1 MSTTFDREM
10 TFPLRRCL
18 TALDSL
24 STGSSAPSE
33 SNSPTNDTNPSGSS
47 SQSECSS
54 DEPSKTQM
62 SSIIVAH
69 GMTGVTFA
77 VPQPLKFFASQLR
90 DQFITSLQSPPL
102 DSAPLD
108 SAWEGDA
115 SSKGELLARFM
126 TFVISQVEQH
136 VDDEHMSSIYSSI
149 LARVYDSFEAKSL
162 RGREVHTV
170 VSSWHITPV
179 NKQVTIRTHLK
190 AKSILRTSEAS
201 NEPSFKSSLYT
212 AALAGKARVF
222 AIFGGQGNDKAYFN
236 ELKSVYTVYQVLTG
250 GLIASAS
257 RFLERNSRDDRFAEQ
272 YPHGF
277 NLIQWL
283 EEAPTQPDDDY
294 LLSAPVSFPLIGLL
308 QLLHYKIV
316 GRGLGCNP
324 SEMQKMLSGTTGHSQ
339 GIVVSTVI
347 AAATSWTS
355 FDDLSMEALV
365 MLQSLGARSQA
376 AFPSTTLPPSVI
388 ADAEEH
394 GEGFPTP
401 MLSIRDLSLH
411 SVQEVVEEVNQHIDT
426 SQRIE
431 ISLINARHKIVVS
444 GPPLSLHTL
453 NLKLRSR
460 KAPAGIN
467 QARIPFSER
476 KATFSHRFL
485 PITAP
490 FHSSHL
496 SQAVDLVNKDLQHL
510 SISGSSLSIP
520 VYATHDGADLRLRAQ
535 ENVVPDI
542 VRMILEQPLYWERA
556 SEFRGAT
563 TILDFGPGGADGVG
577 GLTNKNKEGLGV
589 RVMLASMLEGT
600 NRDLGYKSEIFDR
613 DLAVGSFVKGT
624 WSDQYAA
631 RLVHTYPERTLVDT
645 KMSRLLGLPPV
656 MVAAMTPTTS
666 SAAFVIATMN
676 AGYHVE
682 LASGGFHNAH
692 ALTAAIH
699 EIAANVVPG
708 RGITINVIYA
718 SPHSMRWQIPL
729 IAKLSA
735 EGLPIDG
742 LTVGAGVPSVE
753 IASGYIH
760 DLGLKHISFKP
771 GSLVAIQ
778 QVVNIAKAHPTFP
791 VILQWTGGRG
801 GGHHSFEDFHQPLLE
816 MYGRIRSC
824 SNVVLV
830 AGSGLGGADDS
841 YPYMSGEWS
850 LQYGYPAMPC
860 DGILLGS
867 RVMVAKEARTSPAA
881 KQAIVDAVG
890 VTDSQW
896 EQTYKRSTGGVLTVM
911 SEMGEPIHKLATRGV
926 RLWSEMDQ
934 TIFNLKKTDL
944 VKQLQTRREEII
956 RRLNSDFQK
965 VWFGKDSAGDAVDV
979 EEMTYAEVILRLIDL
994 TYVNHQGRWIHSSF
1008 RSLINDVMNLAE
1020 SRFTG
1025 KLGSS
1030 LRSKNNDD
1038 LDNPYLAAQN
1048 LFERYPRMADQLMI
1062 YQDARKFIAMCK
1074 RKGQKPVPFVP
1085 ILDESFET
1093 WFKKDSLWQSEDL
1106 EAVVDQDVGRVCILQ
1121 GPVAVRYSKFVDE
1134 PIKDILDGIHN
1145 GHVASIR
1152 AHSGDDH
1159 EVEALFVECFGL
1171 FSGISAQETAIDSKL
1186 IYEHERSTIYEVS
1199 SSVNEPMPEL
1209 DQWLSALGGS
1219 KNDWRRAMFTTKN
1232 IVQGTRLCEN
1242 PVRRLFQPTR
1252 GTFVQVE
1259 EVEGSSTSTV
1269 SMFEHQGHDY
1279 PLKVAEVKAM
1289 ENGLVSLQILDN
1301 RTTPAGPAALALR
1314 LLYSYHSE
1322 HGFAPIREVTAG
1334 RNERIKDF
1342 YRRVWFG
1349 EDDSIMQSSV
1359 HNQFLSG
1366 PVLVSSESITKFARC
1381 IGNFDDAFTKR
1392 GNKQLYAPM
1401 DFAIVVAWKALM
1413 KPLFAREIDCD
1424 ILKLVHLSN
1433 GFKMMDGAS
1442 PIEEG
1447 DILSTIT
1454 SVVTLVNQNAGKLV
1468 KVEGHIFKAGQPVI
1482 EITSEFLIRGTYDDN
1497 EDTFERAEEA
1507 PVEIYLESPK
1517 DVAVLKAKKWLQFHD
1532 EHVELLQRK
1541 LVFRLHTVS
1550 RFGGHGPFS
1559 SISSTGTVELSSNLS
1574 KPHQVALV
1582 NYSASNPHMNP
1593 VLEYLRRHGHPIERP
1608 VLFENAVPL
1617 LSEGAVTIEVP
1628 ASNEQYAKVSGDYNP
1643 IHVSTALS
1651 RYAELPGTITHG
1663 MHTSAMVRGL
1673 VERWICASDIG
1684 CFKSFNCSF
1693 TGMILPNDELEVS
1706 FQQIGMVKGKK
1717 IVSVTAINSATEV
1730 TVLQGEAQI
1739 EPPSTAYVF
1748 TGQGSQHQGMGMEL
1762 YAESKAARKVW
1773 DFADEHFLQ
1782 NYGFRIT
1789 DIVKNNPK
1797 ELTIHFGGARGRR
1810 IRDNY
1815 MAFTYTAAST
1825 IDDTMETKPI
1835 FPTINADTDSYT
1847 YTSAGGLLSAT
1858 QFTQPALTLMEKAI
1872 FEDMRSRGL
1881 ISDESSFAGHSL
1893 GEYGALCSMGGVLS
1907 VESLVALSFYRGLS
1921 MQITVERDTK
1931 GRSNYAMCAIDPGRV
1946 GKGFNQETLALVIDS
1961 IVAET
1966 GGLLEIVNYNVVN
1979 TQYVCAGE
1987 LRTIAILTHVLNTIK
2002 SLSFPASSLSTELS
2016 PIIAAYLASSSPTT
2030 RPVLKR
2036 GVSTVPLQGIDV
2048 PFHSS
2053 YLMPGVDS
2061 FRHVLERYIQRENV
2075 CVKRLAGKYIP
2086 NLTARPFEVSRDY
2099 FEEVERL
2106 TGSAVVGRVLSEWH
2120 EYEDPTLGPTK
2131 LESAPVLAC

>member
-1 MSTTFDREM
+1 MSNTTDGKM
-10 TFPLRRCL
+10 AFPSRICL
-18 TALDSL
+18 TALDILTTES
-24 STGSSAPSE
+24 STPSE
-33 SNSPTNDTNPSGSS
+33 SNSPFDDTNSSVSS

-54 DEPSKTQM
+54 DEPSKTEM

-77 VPQPLKFFASQLR
+77 VPRPLKYFASQLR
-90 DQFITSLQSPPL
+90 DEFITTLQSSPP
-102 DSAPLD
+102 D
-108 SAWEGDA
+108 SAWDGDVSSEG
-115 SSKGELLARFM
+115 EILARFM
-126 TFVISQVEQH
+126 TFVVSQVEQH
-136 VDDEHMSSIYSSI
+136 LDDEHRASIYSSI
-149 LARVYDSFEAKSL
+149 LARICDTFEAKSL
-162 RGREVHTV
+162 KGREVHTV
-170 VSSWHITPV
+170 VSSWYITSV
-179 NKQVTIRTHLK
+179 NKQLTIRAYLK
-190 AKSILRTSEAS
+190 AKSILQTSEAV
-201 NEPSFKSSLYT
+201 NDPSPKSSLFT
-212 AALAGKARVF
+212 AALAGQASVF
-222 AIFGGQGNDKAYFN
+222 AIFGGQGNDEAYFN
-236 ELKSVYTVYQVLTG
+236 ELKSVYTVYQILTG

-257 RFLERNSRDDRFAEQ
+257 RLLEQLSQDDRFAEQ

-283 EEAPTQPDDDY
+283 EEASTQPETNY
-294 LLSAPVSFPLIGLL
+294 LISAPVSFPLIGLL

-316 GRGLGCNP
+316 CHGLKCNP
-324 SEMQKMLSGTTGHSQ
+324 SEMQKMFSGTSGHSQ

-355 FDDLSMEALV
+355 FDDLSMDSLV
-365 MLQSLGARSQA
+365 MLQSMGARSQEV
-376 AFPSTTLPPSVI
+376 FPSTTLPPFII

-394 GEGFPTP
+394 GEGSPTP
-401 MLSIRDLSLH
+401 MLSIRDLSLN
-411 SVQEVVEEVNQHIDT
+411 SVQEVVEDVNQHLDI

-431 ISLINARHKIVVS
+431 VSLINARHKIIVS

-453 NLKLRSR
+453 NLKLRTQ
-460 KAPAGIN
+460 KAPAGVN

-476 KATFSHRFL
+476 KPNFSHRFL

-496 SQAVDLVNKDLQHL
+496 SEAVNLVNKDLQHL
-510 SISGSSLSIP
+510 SISGSSLRIP
-520 VYATHDGADLRLRAQ
+520 VYATHNGADLRLRGR
-535 ENVVPDI
+535 ENVVPDV

-556 SEFRGAT
+556 SEFHGAT

-600 NRDLGYKSEIFDR
+600 NPDLGYKSEIFDR
-613 DLAVGSFVKGT
+613 DLAVESIVKGT

-631 RLVHTYPERTLVDT
+631 RLVNTCPDRTLVDT

-692 ALTAAIH
+692 ALTAAIN

-742 LTVGAGVPSVE
+742 LTIGAGVPSIE

-778 QVVNIAKAHPTFP
+778 QVISVAKAHPTFP
-791 VILQWTGGRG
+791 IILQWTGGRG

-824 SNVVLV
+824 SNIVLV

-841 YPYMSGEWS
+841 YPYLSGEWS

-890 VTDSQW
+890 VPDSQW
-896 EQTYKRSTGGVLTVM
+896 EHTYKHCTGGVLTVM

-926 RLWSEMDQ
+926 QLWSDMDR

-944 VKQLQTRREEII
+944 LKQLQKRREEII

-965 VWFGKDSAGDAVDV
+965 VWFGKDSSGGAVDI
-979 EEMTYAEVILRLIDL
+979 EDMTYAEVILRLIDL
-994 TYVNHQGRWIHSSF
+994 TYVNHQDRWIHSSF
-1008 RSLINDVMNLAE
+1008 KSLTNDVMNLAE

-1030 LRSKNNDD
+1030 IRSQNTTGLDD
-1038 LDNPYLAAQN
+1038 PYLAAQN
-1048 LFERYPRMADQLMI
+1048 LIECYPRMADQLMI
-1062 YQDARKFIAMCK
+1062 YQDVRNFIAMCK

-1121 GPVAVRYSKFVDE
+1121 GPVAVRYSKVVDE
-1134 PIKDILDGIHN
+1134 TVKDILDGIHH
-1145 GHVASIR
+1145 GHIASIR
-1152 AHSGDDH
+1152 AQSGKDH
-1159 EVEALFVECFGL
+1159 ETEALFVECFGL
-1171 FSGISAQETAIDSKL
+1171 FSGSSTQETALDVKL
-1186 IYEHERSTIYEVS
+1186 IYEQEQSTIYEVS
-1199 SSVNEPMPEL
+1199 SSVDEPMPGL
-1209 DQWLSALGGS
+1209 DQWLSALGGT
-1219 KNDWRRAMFTTKN
+1219 KNDWRRAFFTTKN

-1242 PVRRLFQPTR
+1242 PIRRLFQPTR

-1259 EVEGSSTSTV
+1259 QLESSTV
-1269 SMFEHQGHDY
+1269 STISMFEQQETDY
-1279 PLKVAEVKAM
+1279 PLKVAEVKAI
-1289 ENGLVSLQILDN
+1289 EHGLVSLHILDN
-1301 RTTPAGPAALALR
+1301 RATPAGPAALALR
-1314 LLYSYHSE
+1314 LLYSYHPE

-1334 RNERIKDF
+1334 RHERIKDF

-1359 HNQFLSG
+1359 HDQFLSG
-1366 PVLVSSESITKFARC
+1366 PVSVSSESITKFARC

-1392 GNKQLYAPM
+1392 GSKQLHAPM

-1447 DILSTIT
+1447 DVLNTIT
-1454 SVVTLVNQNAGKLV
+1454 RVVTLVNQNAGKLV
-1468 KVEGHIFKAGQPVI
+1468 KVEGHIFKDGKPVI

-1497 EDTFERAEEA
+1497 EDTFERIEEF

-1532 EHVELLQRK
+1532 EHIELLQRK

-1550 RFGGHGPFS
+1550 RFHGSGTFS
-1559 SISSTGTVELSSNLS
+1559 SISSTGIIELSSNLS
-1574 KPHQVALV
+1574 KPHQIALV
-1582 NYSASNPHMNP
+1582 NYSASNPHRNE
-1593 VLEYLRRHGHPIERP
+1593 VLEYLRRHGHPTERP
-1608 VLFENAVPL
+1608 VLFQNAVPL
-1617 LSEGAVTIEVP
+1617 LSEGAVAIQIP

-1651 RYAELPGTITHG
+1651 RYADLPGTITHG

-1673 VERWICASDIG
+1673 VERWVCASDIG
-1684 CFKSFNCSF
+1684 CFKSFDCSF
-1693 TGMILPNDELEVS
+1693 TGMVLPNDNLEVT
-1706 FQQIGMVKGKK
+1706 FQQIGMVNGKK
-1717 IVSVTAINSATEV
+1717 IVSVKATNSSTQV

-1815 MAFTYTAAST
+1815 MAFTYTAASA
-1825 IDDTMETKPI
+1825 IDDVMETKPI
-1835 FPTINADTDSYT
+1835 FPTINEDTDSYT

-1946 GKGFNQETLALVIDS
+1946 GKGFSQETLAFVIDT

-1966 GGLLEIVNYNVVN
+1966 TGLLEIVNYNVLN

-1987 LRTIAILTHVLNTIK
+1987 LRTIALLTHVLNTIK
-2002 SLSFPASSLSTELS
+2002 ALSLSPSSLPTEL
-2016 PIIAAYLASSSPTT
+2016 PAMIAAYLASSNKSS
-2030 RPVLKR
+2030 RPILKR

-2075 CVKRLAGKYIP
+2075 CVKRLTGKYIP
-2086 NLTARPFEVSRDY
+2086 NLTARPFEVSREY
-2099 FEEVERL
+2099 FEEVGRL

-2120 EYEDPTLGPTK
+2120 EYEDPAIGLTK
-2131 LESAPVLAC
+2131 LESGPVLAF

>member
-1 MSTTFDREM
+1 MSITVDGQM
-10 TFPLRRCL
+10 AFPTHICL
-18 TALDSL
+18 KALDILGTES
-24 STGSSAPSE
+24 STPSE
-33 SNSPTNDTNPSGSS
+33 SNSPFDDANASGSS
-47 SQSECSS
+47 SQSDCSS
-54 DEPSKTQM
+54 EEASKTEL
-62 SSIIVAH
+62 SSIIIAH
-69 GMTGVTFA
+69 GTTGITFT
-77 VPQPLKFFASQLR
+77 VPQPLKYFASQLR
-90 DQFITSLQSPPL
+90 DEFITNLQNPIP
-102 DSAPLD
+102 D
-108 SAWEGDA
+108 SAWDGDVFF
-115 SSKGELLARFM
+115 KGELCARFM
-126 TFVISQVEQH
+126 AFVIDQIEQH
-136 VDDEHMSSIYSSI
+136 VDEEHIVSIYSSI
-149 LARVYDSFEAKSL
+149 LATLYDTFEAQSL
-162 RGREVHTV
+162 RGREVHTA
-170 VSSWHITPV
+170 VSSWHITSV
-179 NKQVTIRTHLK
+179 NKQLTIQAYLK
-190 AKSILRTSEAS
+190 AKSLLATKQSYNNS
-201 NEPSFKSSLYT
+201 YSKSALYT
-212 AALAGKARVF
+212 AALDGKASVF
-222 AIFGGQGNDKAYFN
+222 AIFGGQGNDDAYFN
-236 ELKSVYTVYQVLTG
+236 ELESIYTVYQILTG
-250 GLIASAS
+250 GLITAAS
-257 RFLERNSRDDRFAEQ
+257 RLLERLSRDDRFAEQ

-283 EEAPTQPDDDY
+283 EDASSQPETAY
-294 LLSAPVSFPLIGLL
+294 LISAPISFPLIGLL
-308 QLLHYKIV
+308 QLLHYKTV
-316 GRGLGCNP
+316 CHGLGCNP
-324 SEMQKMLSGTTGHSQ
+324 SEMHKMFSGTSGHSQ

-347 AAATSWTS
+347 AAAVSWTS
-355 FDDLSMEALV
+355 FDDLSLEALV
-365 MLQSLGARSQA
+365 MLQSMGARSQEV
-376 AFPSTTLPPSVI
+376 FPPVTLSPFII

-394 GEGFPTP
+394 GEGSPTP
-401 MLSIRDLSLH
+401 MLSIRDMSIH
-411 SVQEVVEEVNQHIDT
+411 SVQEVVGDVNQHLDI

-431 ISLINARHKIVVS
+431 VSLINARNKIVVS

-453 NLKLRSR
+453 NLRLRSR
-460 KAPAGIN
+460 KAPAGVN

-476 KATFSHRFL
+476 KPNFSHRFL

-496 SQAVDLVNKDLQHL
+496 SEAVDLVNNDLQHL
-510 SISGSSLSIP
+510 SIFGSSLSIP
-520 VYATHDGADLRLRAQ
+520 VHATHDGADLRLRGQ
-535 ENVVPDI
+535 ENILPDI

-556 SEFRGAT
+556 SEFHGAT
-563 TILDFGPGGADGVG
+563 TIIDFGPGGADGVG

-589 RVMLASMLEGT
+589 RVILASMLEGT
-600 NRDLGYKSEIFDR
+600 NPDLGYKSEIFDQN
-613 DLAVGSFVKGT
+613 LTAESFAKGT
-624 WSDQYAA
+624 WSHQYAA
-631 RLVHTYPERTLVDT
+631 RLVNTRQGRTLVDT

-692 ALTAAIH
+692 ALTTAIH

-742 LTVGAGVPSVE
+742 LTVGAGVPSIE

-771 GSLVAIQ
+771 GSLLAIQ
-778 QVVNIAKAHPTFP
+778 QVISVAKAHPTFP
-791 VILQWTGGRG
+791 IILQWTGGRG

-824 SNVVLV
+824 SNIVLV

-841 YPYMSGEWS
+841 YPYLSGEWS

-867 RVMVAKEARTSPAA
+867 RVMVAKEARTSPGA

-890 VTDSQW
+890 VSDCHW
-896 EQTYKRSTGGVLTVM
+896 EQTYKQSTGGVLTVM

-926 RLWSEMDQ
+926 QLWSEMDR
-934 TIFNLKKTDL
+934 TIFNLKKPDL
-944 VKQLQTRREEII
+944 VKQLQKRRREII
-956 RRLNSDFQK
+956 HRLNSDFQK
-965 VWFGKDSAGDAVDV
+965 VWFGKDSSGKAADIED
-979 EEMTYAEVILRLIDL
+979 MTYAEVILRFIDL
-994 TYVNHQGRWIHSSF
+994 TYVNHQDRWIHSTF
-1008 RSLINDVMNLAE
+1008 KSLAKDLMTLAE

-1025 KLGSS
+1025 QPGSS
-1030 LRSKNNDD
+1030 LRSRNTDD
-1038 LDNPYLAAQN
+1038 LDDPYLVAQN
-1048 LFERYPRMADQLMI
+1048 LFECYPRMADQLMI
-1062 YQDARKFIAMCK
+1062 YQDARSFIAMCK
-1074 RKGQKPVPFVP
+1074 RKGQKPVPFIP

-1121 GPVAVRYSKFVDE
+1121 GPVAVQYSKAVDE
-1134 PIKDILDGIHN
+1134 PVKDILDGIHN
-1145 GHVASIR
+1145 GHIAIIR
-1152 AHSGDDH
+1152 KQSGDDQ
-1159 EVEALFVECFGL
+1159 EIENLFVECFGL
-1171 FSGISAQETAIDSKL
+1171 YSGSSTQETALDVKL
-1186 IYEHERSTIYEVS
+1186 IYQHEQSTIYEVS
-1199 SSVNEPMPEL
+1199 PSVDEPMPSL
-1209 DQWLSALGGS
+1209 DQWLSALGGIE
-1219 KNDWRRAMFTTKN
+1219 NDWRRAFFTTKN
-1232 IVQGTRLCEN
+1232 IVQGTKLCEN

-1252 GTFVQVE
+1252 GTYVQVE
-1259 EVEGSSTSTV
+1259 DLENSTV
-1269 SMFEHQGHDY
+1269 TISMFEHQENDY
-1279 PLKVAEVKAM
+1279 PLKVAEVKAI
-1289 ENGLVSLQILDN
+1289 EQGLVSLHILDN
-1301 RTTPAGPAALALR
+1301 RATPAGPAALALR
-1314 LLYSYHSE
+1314 LEYSYHPE
-1322 HGFAPIREVTAG
+1322 HGFAPIREVTEG
-1334 RNERIKDF
+1334 RHERIKDF

-1349 EDDSIMQSSV
+1349 EDESIMQSSV
-1359 HNQFLSG
+1359 HDHFVSE

-1392 GNKQLYAPM
+1392 GSKQLYAPM

-1413 KPLFAREIDCD
+1413 KPLFAKEIDCD

-1433 GFKMMDGAS
+1433 GFKMIDGVS

-1447 DILSTIT
+1447 DILNTVT
-1454 SVVTLVNQNAGKLV
+1454 RVVTLINQNAGKLV
-1468 KVEGHIFKAGQPVI
+1468 KVEGHIFKDGKPVI

-1497 EDTFERAEEA
+1497 EDTFERVEEL

-1517 DVAVLKAKKWLQFHD
+1517 DVAVLKARKWVHFHD
-1532 EHVELLQRK
+1532 ENVELLQRK
-1541 LVFRLHTVS
+1541 LVFRLQTVS
-1550 RFGGHGPFS
+1550 RYGGNGTFS

-1574 KPHQVALV
+1574 KPHQIAVV
-1582 NYSASNPHMNP
+1582 NYSASNPHRNQ
-1593 VLEYLRRHGHPIERP
+1593 VLEYLRRHGHPTERP
-1608 VLFENAVPL
+1608 VLFQNGVPL
-1617 LSEGAVTIEVP
+1617 LSGGAVTINMP
-1628 ASNEQYAKVSGDYNP
+1628 ACNQQYARVSGDYNP

-1673 VERWICASDIG
+1673 VERWVCASDIG

-1693 TGMILPNDELEVS
+1693 TGMVLPNDKLEVNL
-1706 FQQIGMVKGKK
+1706 QQIGMVNGKK
-1717 IVSVTAINSATEV
+1717 IVSVKATNSTTQV

-1762 YAESKAARKVW
+1762 YAESKAARQVW

-1815 MAFTYTAAST
+1815 MAFTYTAASAS
-1825 IDDTMETKPI
+1825 DDAMETKPI
-1835 FPTINADTDSYT
+1835 FPTINEDTDSYT

-1946 GKGFNQETLALVIDS
+1946 GKGFSQETLAFVIDT

-1966 GGLLEIVNYNVVN
+1966 DGLLEIVNYNILN

-1987 LRTIAILTHVLNTIK
+1987 LRTIAILTHVLNTLK
-2002 SLSFPASSLSTELS
+2002 ALALPPSALPTRLPT
-2016 PIIAAYLASSSPTT
+2016 IIADYLASSNKSS

-2075 CVKRLAGKYIP
+2075 CVKRLTGKYIP
-2086 NLTARPFEVSRDY
+2086 NLTARPFEVSKEY
-2099 FEEVERL
+2099 FEEVGRL
-2106 TGSAVVGRVLSEWH
+2106 TGSAVVERVLSEWH
-2120 EYEDPTLGPTK
+2120 QYEDSAVGLAK
-2131 LESAPVLAC
+2131 LESGLVLAC